1 VVVDFVLVDEGEV
14 ERDGDA
20 PNRDVKSA
28 DLRSTRRGAG
38 EGLRVGWDVAC
49 PVEKSDSTVLGA
61 CLDRGFRVRSF
72 FDRVAFLPALSEALV
87 RVWSFLS
94 FLWGPDFG
102 FAFQFAFLLG
112 PGLGL
117 LTAIRRSLNASPVDS
132 NSSSPNQERPGLKD
146 RDCEG

>member
-1 VVVDFVLVDEGEV
+1 MLVDEGEA
-14 ERDGDA
+14 ERGGDA

-38 EGLRVGWDVAC
+38 EGLRVGWDVAS
-49 PVEKSDSTVLGA
+49 PVDKSDSTVSGA

-72 FDRVAFLPALSEALV
+72 LGRVAFLPAWSEVLA
-87 RVWSFLS
+87 RVWGFLS
-94 FLWGPDFG
+94 FLWGPDLG
-102 FAFQFAFLLG
+102 FAFQLAFLSG

-117 LTAIRRSLNASPVDS
+117 LAVIRWSLNASPVDS